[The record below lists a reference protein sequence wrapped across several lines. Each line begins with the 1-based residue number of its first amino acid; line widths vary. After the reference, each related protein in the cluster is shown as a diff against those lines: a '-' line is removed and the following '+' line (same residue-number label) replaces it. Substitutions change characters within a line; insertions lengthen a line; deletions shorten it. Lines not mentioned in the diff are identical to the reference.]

1 MSDIGWEAEFFTFGR
16 YLTSPSVRTVM
27 QLLVRATAAMLLTG
41 ALTPFLVSVAF
52 SAWDYTKTGTPFN
65 WTSVLYIALSMGV
78 VALPS
83 ALILGIA
90 FEWPKV
96 VWMTRRGGGT
106 FIISIIFSTAAGLIL
121 SLLYLFF
128 VAGPESL
135 SRPLDDGWW
144 IFPVGCFLTGGA
156 TSGMVWWILF
166 KGYK

>member
-1 MSDIGWEAEFFTFGR
+1 
-16 YLTSPSVRTVM
+16 M
-27 QLLVRATAAMLLTG
+27 QSLVRATAAMLLTG
-41 ALTPFLVSVAF
+41 ALTLFLVSVAF
-52 SAWDYTKTGTPFN
+52 AAWSYTKTGTPFN
-65 WTSVLYIALSMGV
+65 WTSALYIALSMGV

-96 VWMTRRGGGT
+96 FWMTRRSGAT
-106 FIISIIFSTAAGLIL
+106 FTISIIFSTAAGLIL
-121 SLLYLFF
+121 FFLYLFF
-128 VAGPESL
+128 VAEPESL

-166 KGYK
+166 NGYE